1 MFFELKPKKKKKTL
15 SVIIGSMAC
24 VLIASEHKRTLHLNV
39 VYHNL
44 LIFAFGNRLVKLE
57 NYKHNKVNVYLQGRR
72 NDNISVL
79 QKFNN
84 FRLRINKEKN

>member
-1 MFFELKPKKKKKTL
+1 
-15 SVIIGSMAC
+15 MAC
-24 VLIASEHKRTLHLNV
+24 VLTASEHKRTLHLNV

-57 NYKHNKVNVYLQGRR
+57 NLEHNKVNVYLQGSR
-72 NDNISVL
+72 NDNILSVL

>member
-1 MFFELKPKKKKKTL
+1 ML
-15 SVIIGSMAC
+15 SVIIGIMAC

-57 NYKHNKVNVYLQGRR
+57 NYKHNKVNVYLQGSR
-72 NDNISVL
+72 NDNILSVL